1 MLEGLSDA
9 RLIRQDPQDDHVL
22 ELAVESSA
30 KFIGTYNRRD
40 FMGAEKFGIKVVTPN
55 EFLKG
60 IGEGL

>member
-1 MLEGLSDA
+1 
-9 RLIRQDPQDDHVL
+9 VL

-30 KFIGTYNRRD
+30 KFIVTYNRRD

-55 EFLKG
+55 EFLKV